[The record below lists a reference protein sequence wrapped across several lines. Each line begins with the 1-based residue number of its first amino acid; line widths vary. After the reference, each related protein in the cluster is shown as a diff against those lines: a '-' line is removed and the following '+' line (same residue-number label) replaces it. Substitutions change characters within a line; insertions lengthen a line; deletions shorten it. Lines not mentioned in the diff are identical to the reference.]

1 MTIKKPPLGISPY
14 YVFYKQRAREIAA
27 AITRMTDHFHDV
39 YNENKDRT
47 YGLIAYY
54 FDELKLLLELEQKL
68 EKLWGAK

>member
-1 MTIKKPPLGISPY
+1 MKTKPPLGIPPY

-54 FDELKLLLELEQKL
+54 FD
-68 EKLWGAK
+68 